1 MPDHHH
7 PGSSRGSD
15 DGRFVIGR
23 DGGLR
28 AVVADHGATLV
39 ELHVPDRDG
48 HVDDVVLGFDDV
60 SGYTSPANPY
70 FGATVGR
77 VANRIAHA
85 SFVLDGHG
93 YELAANEGPHHLHG
107 GGAQAFSNLRWELVD
122 HTPEQVRLRHVSP
135 ADAEGYPGRVEVSA
149 TYRVIGDALSIVY
162 RATTDAPTP
171 LDLTN
176 HAYFNLRGHGDG
188 EVLDHE
194 LTVLADHVLE
204 VDEALIPTGA
214 LREVT
219 ATPLD
224 LRTPTVLRGPVA
236 EFATTP
242 ALGIDHHLVLRRDPD
257 AATDAATAADA
268 DAVEPGGAEPGPGG
282 RVRPVAW
289 LSEPTTGRRLE
300 LATDQPGLQVYTG
313 NRLEPAITGKGGRRY
328 GRHGGICLEAHH
340 LPDAVHHPGFPSIV
354 LTPHR
359 TYQHTTVLR
368 FSAS

>member
-7 PGSSRGSD
+7 PGSSHGSN

-23 DGGLR
+23 NDGLR
-28 AVVADHGATLV
+28 AVVADHGATVV
-39 ELHVPDRDG
+39 ELHVADRDG

-85 SFVLDGHG
+85 SFVLDGHD

-122 HTPEQVRLRHVSP
+122 HTPDQVRLRHVSP
-135 ADAEGYPGRVEVSA
+135 AGTEGYPGRVEVTA
-149 TYRVIGDALSIVY
+149 TYQVTGDALSIVY

-176 HAYFNLRGHGDG
+176 HAYFNLRGHGEG

-214 LREVT
+214 LREV
-219 ATPLD
+219 AGTPLD

-236 EFATTP
+236 ELAATP
-242 ALGIDHHLVLRRDPD
+242 ALGIDHHLVLRRAPD
-257 AATDAATAADA
+257 D
-268 DAVEPGGAEPGPGG
+268 G

-300 LATDQPGLQVYTG
+300 VATDQPGLQVYTG
-313 NRLEPAITGKGGRRY
+313 NRLEPPIAGKAGRRY
-328 GRHGGICLEAHH
+328 LRHGGICLEAHH

-354 LTPHR
+354 LRPDR
-359 TYQHTTVLR
+359 VYAHTTVLR
-368 FSAS
+368 FSAM